1 MEDKRKTVLA
11 VGTHPDD
18 IEFMMSGT
26 FMLLGE
32 SGCALHYMNVANGSN
47 GTSQYSRE
55 DIIRIRREEGIHAA
69 QYAGAI
75 FHESLVD
82 DLEVYYEPKTLKR
95 LSAVIRE
102 IAPDIILTH
111 GPMEYMEDHSNT
123 CRLVVTAAF
132 SRGMMNF
139 PVDPPTPVIEN
150 DLCIYHAMPYGLTD
164 GMRKPFIPEMFVDAA
179 GVMERKAEMLAM
191 HKSQKEW
198 LDVSQGQDSYIHTM
212 QGITRQMGEMSKHFE
227 YAEGWLRHAH
237 MGFCGPDDDP
247 VLEILGSHIVKKNP
261 SLQD

>member
-1 MEDKRKTVLA
+1 MEDDRKTVLA

-26 FMLLGE
+26 FMALGAV
-32 SGCALHYMNVANGSN
+32 GCNLHYMNVANGSC

-55 DIIRIRREEGIHAA
+55 DIIRIRREEGINAS

-75 FHESLVD
+75 FHDSLVD
-82 DLEVYYEPKTLKR
+82 DLEVYYESKTLRR
-95 LSAVIRE
+95 LSAVIRD

-111 GPMEYMEDHSNT
+111 GPNEYMEDHSNT

-132 SRGMMNF
+132 SRGMMNY
-139 PVDPPTPVIEN
+139 PVDPPTPMVDN

-164 GMRKPFIPEMFVDAA
+164 GMRKPFIAEMFVD
-179 GVMERKAEMLAM
+179 VSNLLDRKSEMLAK

-198 LDVSQGQDSYIHTM
+198 LDVSQGHDSYIHTM
-212 QGITRQMGEMSKHFE
+212 QDITRQMGELSGQFK
-227 YAEGWLRHAH
+227 YAEGWVRHSH
-237 MGFCGPDDDP
+237 LGFCGSEDNP
-247 VLEILGSHIVKKNP
+247 VRDLLGMNMVKQNM
-261 SLQD
+261 DATH

>member
-1 MEDKRKTVLA
+1 MEKTKKTVLA
-11 VGTHPDD
+11 VGAHPDD

-32 SGCALHYMNVANGSN
+32 AGCTLHYMNVANGSN
-47 GTSQYSRE
+47 GTSQYSHDE
-55 DIIRIRREEGIHAA
+55 IVRIRREEGIHAA

-95 LSAVIRE
+95 LSAVVRE

-139 PVDPPTPVIEN
+139 PVDPPTPVIEK

-164 GMRKPFIPEMFVDAA
+164 GLRRPFIPEMFVDVES
-179 GVMERKAEMLAM
+179 VMERKASMLAM
-191 HKSQKEW
+191 HRSQKEW

-212 QGITRQMGEMSKHFE
+212 EDISRQMGGMSGLFE
-227 YAEGWLRHAH
+227 YAEGWIRHAH
-237 MGFCGPDDDP
+237 MGFCGPEDDP
-247 VLEILGSHIVKKNP
+247 VLDILGEERVIRNP
-261 SLQD
+261 SAQD

>member
-26 FMLLGE
+26 FMLLGAA
-32 SGCALHYMNVANGSN
+32 GCDLHYMNVANGSC

-55 DIIRIRREEGIHAA
+55 DIIRIRREEGINAA

-75 FHESLVD
+75 FHDSLVD
-82 DLEVYYEPKTLKR
+82 DLEVYYESKTLRR

-111 GPMEYMEDHSNT
+111 GPNEYMEDHSNT

-132 SRGMMNF
+132 SRGMMNY
-139 PVDPPTPVIEN
+139 PVDPPTQVVDN

-164 GMRKPFIPEMFVDAA
+164 GMRKPFIPEMFVDV
-179 GVMERKAEMLAM
+179 GSVLDRKSEMLAK

-198 LDVSQGQDSYIHTM
+198 LDVSQGHDSYIHTL
-212 QGITRQMGEMSKHFE
+212 QEITRQMGGLSGHFE
-227 YAEGWLRHAH
+227 YAEGWVRHSH
-237 MGFCGPDDDP
+237 MGFCGPEDDP
-247 VLEILGSHIVKKNP
+247 VRDLLGMNMVKRNGNR
-261 SLQD
+261 